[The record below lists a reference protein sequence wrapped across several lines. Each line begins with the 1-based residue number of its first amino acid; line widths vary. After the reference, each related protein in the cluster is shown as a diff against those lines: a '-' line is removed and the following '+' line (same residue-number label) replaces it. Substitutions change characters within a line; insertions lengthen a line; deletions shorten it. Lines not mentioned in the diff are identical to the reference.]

1 MHTRLDTSRPL
12 AWERPALVSGILFAA
27 GQIVATVYFIG
38 QIAPHLPPLGAPAAE
53 HARFYSD
60 YAYEN
65 ALVAFLYV
73 LPVPFFLLFLG
84 GLFGVLRRAER
95 GVGVLTATALGA
107 GVALAMV
114 WPIGI
119 AVSDAG
125 QGLAVRGLQPEAVLA
140 FDAVAQLM
148 LGVAALPRAVLLVAV
163 ALGLRSSEVPRWVSW
178 SAIGLAVVAL
188 IGSATLLNA
197 DLYPLLALGTLLFDI
212 WIGASGAILL
222 RGVVRRIPGSNRVG
236 EPAGIAA

>member
-1 MHTRLDTSRPL
+1 M
-12 AWERPALVSGILFAA
+12 LFAA
-27 GQIVATVYFIG
+27 GQIVATAYFIG
-38 QIAPHLPPLGAPAAE
+38 QIAPHLPPLGAPAVD

-60 YAYEN
+60 YASEN

-107 GVALAMV
+107 GIALAMV

-119 AVSDAG
+119 GVSDAG

-140 FDAVAQLM
+140 FDAVAQVVLA
-148 LGVAALPRAVLLVAV
+148 VAALPRAVFLVAA
-163 ALGLRSSEVPRWVSW
+163 ALGLRCSDAPGWVSW
-178 SAIGLAVVAL
+178 SGFGLAVVAL
-188 IGSATLLNA
+188 IGSATLLDAN
-197 DLYPLLALGTLLFDI
+197 LYPILALGTLLFDI

-222 RGVVRRIPGSNRVG
+222 RRVVSQIPRRVE
-236 EPAGIAA
+236 EPARIAA